1 MKANLMNGTIEMTK
15 SEAKAA
21 GRINSD
27 KFKELK
33 EYQNAYPSFTIA
45 IIETPKKKSQYKGLD
60 YKFME
65 NYIKNCKREN
75 KEEIM
80 AKFNTLRGFENVD
93 RADCEKAKVAS
104 YIEVK
109 TWFLKTFPEIDE
121 FKETQSKK
129 IAEILNVA

>member
-1 MKANLMNGTIEMTK
+1 MKANLMNGTIEMTNV
-15 SEAKAA
+15 EAKAA
-21 GRINSD
+21 GRLNSE

-33 EYQNAYPSFTIA
+33 DYQNAYPTFTIA

-65 NYIKNCKREN
+65 TYIKNCKRED

-80 AKFNTLRGFENVD
+80 KNFNTLRGLDNAD

-109 TWFLKTFPEIDE
+109 AWFLKTFPEIDE
-121 FKETQSKK
+121 FKETQNKK

>member
-1 MKANLMNGTIEMTK
+1 MKDNLMNKTIEMTK
-15 SEAKAA
+15 VEAKAA
-21 GRINSD
+21 GRLNSE

-33 EYQNAYPSFTIA
+33 EYQNAYPTFTIT
-45 IIETPKKKSQYKGLD
+45 IIEAPKKKSQYKGLD

-65 NYIKNCKREN
+65 TYIKNCKRED

-80 AKFNTLRGFENVD
+80 DKFNTLRGLDNAD
-93 RADCEKAKVAS
+93 RANCEKAKVAS

>member
-15 SEAKAA
+15 VEAKAA
-21 GRINSD
+21 GRLNSE

-33 EYQNAYPSFTIA
+33 DYQNAYPTFTIA

-65 NYIKNCKREN
+65 TYIKNCKRED

-80 AKFNTLRGFENVD
+80 KNFNTLRGLDNAD

-109 TWFLKTFPEIDE
+109 AWFLKTFPEIDE
-121 FKETQSKK
+121 FKETQNKK